1 MKKPDASLTLLSPR
15 SSLDLLVDDKTI
27 NDLYHVE
34 LKSTKQVSSRCPRE
48 PSGLKPAP
56 TPDAASSDGV
66 PSQLPPWPRRWST
79 LLARRGIVAPR
90 TFAAMVDVMVGGLRV
105 NPFPRYR
112 RRW

>member
-1 MKKPDASLTLLSPR
+1 MIRTSSAVGLDPLPSSSTLDRQGFEYTLPESLSDMKKPDASLTLLSPR

-66 PSQLPPWPRRWST
+66 PSQLSPWPR
-79 LLARRGIVAPR
+79 
-90 TFAAMVDVMVGGLRV
+90 
-105 NPFPRYR
+105 
-112 RRW
+112 